1 MSINTLKTRL
11 RSLPSLKGPFVDW
24 EIDKLPDTPQ
34 EAFLH
39 WLNDAIEAG
48 VKEPHAMTL
57 STVDS
62 DGFPDARVLIL
73 KNVDERGWHFAIK
86 ANSPKGKQ
94 LAENPNAALT
104 FYWPAL
110 GRQIRLRGQALV
122 LPDVECAD
130 DFLTRPEGSKISAMA
145 SRQSEI
151 LQSQQ
156 ELARSLNDAHTL
168 LSQNPEYIELG
179 WKVFALQPR
188 SIEFWQ
194 GATDRLH
201 KRIIFSKTADKTA
214 WQKQMLWP

>member
-156 ELARSLNDAHTL
+156 ELARSLNDAHTF

>member
-1 MSINTLKTRL
+1 MSINNLKTRL

-156 ELARSLNDAHTL
+156 ELARSLNDAHTF

-179 WKVFALQPR
+179 WKVFAVQPK

-194 GATDRLH
+194 GAKDRLH

>member
-1 MSINTLKTRL
+1 MSIDTLKTRL

-24 EIDKLPDTPQ
+24 EIDTLPDTPQ
-34 EAFLH
+34 QAFQY
-39 WLNDAIEAG
+39 WLNDAIEEG

-94 LAENPNAALT
+94 LAENPNVALT

-110 GRQIRLRGQALV
+110 GRQIRLRGQAVV
-122 LPDVECAD
+122 LPDAECAD

-151 LQSQQ
+151 LESQQ
-156 ELARSLNDAHTL
+156 ELAKSLNDAHTF
-168 LSQNPEYIELG
+168 LSQNPEYIEPG
-179 WKVFALQPR
+179 WKVFAVQPR

-201 KRIIFSKTADKTA
+201 KRVIFSKMADESA